1 MSGKHVMEITKVTP
15 SIIRLGK
22 IEDAESTGG
31 KFSKCKIG
39 TDAFDPAKL
48 TCVTKG
54 KFKDNDNSLQ
64 LIFRDLFTLGLRP
77 RYKWKKPPAVVEKI
91 PENIVGYDLHVVLVD
106 RERIKKPNEKEQ
118 AILNGLQSFTK
129 VVTKFILKN
138 RESLPLAFQNLKDEE
153 LAKCVIPIE
162 SPATDKYAASLFAK
176 VQYFP
181 AKPAEGKVPAKEARF
196 LTVFRKP
203 GGKADPSSLIGAI
216 GNCTFVLKVNNLILI
231 TGDAKKD
238 LKIKFECEV
247 SEINFTPLTRQ
258 EANTLGEMAPA
269 ENADDSGETP
279 KSSLEAFGVD
289 PSVTYG
295 DTAPTSYGGADES
308 DSSEETPPPKKKK
321 TVTPPPEGDDEPAPP
336 KKLKKPVVEEDE
348 EPVVPKK
355 KKQPVV
361 EEDEEE
367 PQPKKKSKKNVE

>member
-39 TDAFDPAKL
+39 VEGMDPAKL

-54 KFKDNDNSLQ
+54 KFKDTDNSLQ
-64 LIFRDLFTLGLRP
+64 LVFRDLFTLGLRP
-77 RYKWKKPPAVVEKI
+77 RYKWKKAPAVVEKI

-153 LAKCVIPIE
+153 LAKCIIPIE
-162 SPATDKYAASLFAK
+162 SPATEKYAASLFAK

-181 AKPAEGKVPAKEARF
+181 AKPAEGKMPAKEARF

-203 GGKADPSSLIGAI
+203 GGKADPSSLINAI
-216 GNCTFVLKVNNLILI
+216 GNCTFVLRVNNLILI

-238 LKIKFECEV
+238 LKIKFETEV

-258 EANTLGEMAPA
+258 EANLLGEMPATQNA
-269 ENADDSGETP
+269 ENSDEP
-279 KSSLEAFGVD
+279 KSSLEAFDID
-289 PSVTYG
+289 PKVNYG
-295 DTAPTSYGGADES
+295 DAPSDYNGADES
-308 DSSEETPPPKKKK
+308 DSSAEEAPKKKK
-321 TVTPPPEGDDEPAPP
+321 ATPPPEEDDEPAPP
-336 KKLKKPVVEEDE
+336 KKVKKAPVVEEDEPAPPKKVKKPVVEEQD
-348 EPVVPKK
+348 
-355 KKQPVV
+355 
-361 EEDEEE
+361 EE
-367 PQPKKKSKKNVE
+367 PQPKKKKSKVVE

>member
-1 MSGKHVMEITKVTP
+1 MEITKVTP

-162 SPATDKYAASLFAK
+162 SPATDKFAASLFAK

-279 KSSLEAFGVD
+279 KSSLEAFGIN

-295 DTAPTSYGGADES
+295 DTAPTTYGDES
-308 DSSEETPPPKKKK
+308 DSSQEEAPPAKKKK
-321 TVTPPPEGDDEPAPP
+321 TVTPPPEEEDEVPAP
-336 KKLKKPVVEEDE
+336 KKSKKPVVEDE
-348 EPVVPKK
+348 EPVSQPKK
-355 KKQPVV
+355 PKKPAVV
-361 EEDEEE
+361 EEETQ
-367 PQPKKKSKKNVE
+367 PAPKKKSKKNVE